1 MAVVG
6 DVLINGTPF
15 APGEARLS
23 VFDVGL
29 QRGYGCFEAL
39 RAYRGRIFR
48 LGPHLDRLEL
58 SAERLAIALPPRRDL
73 ELWAADRAEA
83 GGDCIVRMFVTGG
96 LDPFHPGTD
105 NSVIVI
111 AESLP
116 APKDSLQ
123 IVPVPAPWHPAGSVS
138 ELTGAKTLSYGP
150 NLAAA
155 LAARRA
161 GADDALLIGRDGTV
175 LEGPT
180 YSVAWIAAD
189 RLETPGIDL
198 GILASITRS
207 VALDVAPSCGLEV
220 VEGSF
225 PLERALGA
233 AEVVALS
240 TLKEVMPVSRV
251 GDRQYAAGERSAQL
265 AAGFDQIVRLELSL
279 H

>member
-15 APGEARLS
+15 APSEARLS

-29 QRGYGCFEAL
+29 QRGYGCFEAF

-48 LGPHLDRLEL
+48 LGLHLDRLEL
-58 SAERLAIALPPRRDL
+58 SAERLAIALPQRRDL
-73 ELWAADRAEA
+73 ERWAADRALA

-96 LDPFHPGTD
+96 LDPFNPGTD
-105 NSVIVI
+105 NSVIVLAEPLPPPKASLEI
-111 AESLP
+111 APL
-116 APKDSLQ
+116 
-123 IVPVPAPWHPAGSVS
+123 PAPWHPGGSVS

-150 NLAAA
+150 NLAAS
-155 LAARRA
+155 LAARRT

-180 YSVAWIAAD
+180 YSVAWITAD

-225 PLERALGA
+225 PLQRVIGA
-233 AEVVALS
+233 DEVMALS

-251 GDRQYAAGERSAQL
+251 GDRRFAVGERSAQL
-265 AAGFDQIVRLELSL
+265 AAGFEQVVRRELAL
-279 H
+279 D